1 MWGQYKEGKK
11 GANFS
16 LQWMD
21 VIADFFEKLR
31 NLFLWEDQNMTT
43 LFFVLL
49 LVLFIIVTFLPL
61 RFILFLS
68 CAYKFFCGRRW

>member
-1 MWGQYKEGKK
+1 MWGQYKESKK

-16 LQWMD
+16 MQWMD
-21 VIADFFEKLR
+21 IISDFFEKVR
-31 NLFLWEDQNMTT
+31 NLVLWEDQNMTA

-61 RFILFLS
+61 RFILFLA
-68 CAYKFFCGRRW
+68 CAYKFASGRRW